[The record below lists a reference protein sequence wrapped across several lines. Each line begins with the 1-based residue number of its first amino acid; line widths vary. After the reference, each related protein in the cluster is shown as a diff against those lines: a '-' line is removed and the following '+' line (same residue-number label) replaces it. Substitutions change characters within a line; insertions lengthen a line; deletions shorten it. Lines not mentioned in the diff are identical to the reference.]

1 MKYENTAKSRSR
13 GRLVVVGHLE
23 KFGVKYRCQKKK
35 RKKKKLI
42 DELLT
47 NSYAANSL
55 LLLLLLLFCLDARFD
70 FRFRFSPGAMEP
82 ESRLES
88 GVWPCLIG
96 KLQKDWHIQS
106 LYTEW

>member
-1 MKYENTAKSRSR
+1 MKYENAAKSRSR

-23 KFGVKYRCQKKK
+23 KFGVKYRFQKK
-35 RKKKKLI
+35 RKKKNLI

-47 NSYAANSL
+47 NSYAANS

-82 ESRLES
+82 ESRS
-88 GVWPCLIG
+88 GVR
-96 KLQKDWHIQS
+96 S
-106 LYTEW
+106 LAMPHRETTEGLAHPISIH